1 MGNRSPHERSGSS
14 PSRRAP
20 ALRLRAAGESGFT
33 LIEVLIV
40 VLIIGALAAIA
51 LPAFA
56 GQKQKAV
63 DADAQE
69 LARTAET
76 AAETIAADNGGNYD
90 SVTVD
95 EVHRYEPAIPV
106 GTEAKPPYLSATTH
120 GSSEYSLTVTANSGD
135 EFTIRRDAAGGVTR
149 ECASPVAKT
158 GCSGGEHSTW

>member
-1 MGNRSPHERSGSS
+1 MGYRSPHERSGSS
-14 PSRRAP
+14 PSRGAQ
-20 ALRLRAAGESGFT
+20 AVQLRGAGECGFT

-69 LARTAET
+69 LARTAQT
-76 AAETIAADNGGNYD
+76 AAETIGADNGGTYGT
-90 SVTVD
+90 VTVD
-95 EVHRYEPAIPV
+95 ELHRYEPAIPV
-106 GTEAKPPYLSATTH
+106 ATDAKPAYLSATTH
-120 GSSEYSLTVTANSGD
+120 GTAEYSLTVTATNGD
-135 EFTIRRDAAGGVTR
+135 EFTIRREATGDVAR